1 VAACSGGSAKA
12 EFTLVKLWADSP
24 NHEHNMT
31 ESWKFT
37 GVGVCVDKDGMV
49 FSTQLFGTPSM
60 GQMTLTDRFR

>member
-1 VAACSGGSAKA
+1 
-12 EFTLVKLWADSP
+12 
-24 NHEHNMT
+24 MT